1 MAQSLSLT
9 LEIILPVVV
18 AAEASILALLL
29 LSGPSLILLATPL
42 SSCRS
47 APVLVCDCLTESE
60 GRTLVH
66 DFVSAKLTSQA
77 TNLSRGA
84 LVSNIKTIKL
94 ILVQPLY
101 PRSYDLWIRETR
113 VRGWVVARLALWGPP
128 RCVPSFVF
136 KFQNMLHR
144 P

>member
-84 LVSNIKTIKL
+84 LVSNLKTIKL
-94 ILVQPLY
+94 STSLTFISSIVRPVDTRDARERLGGHL
-101 PRSYDLWIRETR
+101 PRPMGSSVL
-113 VRGWVVARLALWGPP
+113 
-128 RCVPSFVF
+128 CS
-136 KFQNMLHR
+136 KFCI
-144 P
+144 